1 VINRETG
8 SIEVVRQE
16 AMRTPSIM
24 RFILYGAVGFGI
36 AWAIA
41 GFLTSGFLALT
52 LPRFQPPSPP
62 PPEWVE
68 YPSQLAYFLGGAC
81 GGASLGLALKSWKR
95 VVTFAV
101 AGAVGFEVGSIVF
114 FVLAFLFGFPLVRV
128 GMGALGGILLG
139 LALAD
144 WRGVVLLGLAGIVGF
159 GVGGAIATALRMP
172 PLAFDWEQP
181 PLQQVLYVLVQ
192 AGVGTMGGASLGA
205 ALGYLVRRKS
215 VQERSPRVR

>member
-1 VINRETG
+1 
-8 SIEVVRQE
+8 
-16 AMRTPSIM
+16 MRTPSIM

-81 GGASLGLALKSWKR
+81 GGAALGLALKSWKR

-101 AGAVGFEVGSIVF
+101 AGAMGFGVGSIIF
-114 FVLAFLFGFPLVRV
+114 FVLAFLFGFPLVSV
-128 GMGALGGILLG
+128 GMGTLGGILLG

-144 WRGVVLLGLAGIVGF
+144 WRGVVLLGLAGMVGF
-159 GVGGAIATALRMP
+159 GVGDAIATALGMP
-172 PLAFDWEQP
+172 QFAFDWEQP
-181 PLQQVLYVLVQ
+181 PLWQMLYVLVQ
-192 AGVGTMGGASLGA
+192 GMVGIIGGTSLGA
-205 ALGYLVRRKS
+205 ALGYLERRKL